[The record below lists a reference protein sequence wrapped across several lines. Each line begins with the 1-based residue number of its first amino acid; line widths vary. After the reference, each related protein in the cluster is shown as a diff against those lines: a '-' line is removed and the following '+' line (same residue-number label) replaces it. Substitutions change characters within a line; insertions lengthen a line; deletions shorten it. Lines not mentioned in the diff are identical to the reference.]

1 MAVASRDQAF
11 SDTSAWDVL
20 VRLAALHRAPGSD
33 GEAAAAELLAR
44 ELARRGARA
53 RIEPVDV
60 HGTYWIPIG
69 VSCAAA
75 TAAGAAGAAGRLR
88 ALVAAAACL
97 SVVDDLSIGAR
108 PLRRLLG
115 RRTARNVIGEYGP
128 ADADRTLVICA
139 HHDAAH
145 TGLVFRPAGAKLGA
159 RLAGG
164 LIERVGGTP
173 APMWGAAAG
182 PAAVAIGGLTS
193 ARRLRHLGAVLSAG
207 YAAAMLDIWSR
218 PPVPG
223 ANDNLSGVCALLAIA
238 AELRRRPPG
247 RLRVMLVST
256 GSEESF
262 LEAMVAFGKRHFR
275 QLPRDSTTFLCLESV
290 GSPQLMLLSGEGL
303 LRRKR
308 YPQTLID
315 ELTRLA
321 ARAEIA
327 LRTPF
332 SYRLATDGQVPLR
345 AGYPTAVISSMDWYK
360 APSNYHWPSDRPNN
374 LDRGN
379 IWSAARL
386 ALALIETLDPRT
398 EPGPAREGVPAISGR
413 DRG

>member
-1 MAVASRDQAF
+1 MTVASREPAF
-11 SDTSAWDVL
+11 HDTAAWDVL
-20 VRLAALHRAPGSD
+20 VRLAGLRRAPGSA
-33 GEAAAAELLAR
+33 GETAAAELIER
-44 ELARRGARA
+44 ELAQRGARA
-53 RIEPVDV
+53 RVEPVAV

-75 TAAGAAGAAGRLR
+75 TAGSAGGRLG

-97 SVVDDLSIGAR
+97 SVVDDLSIGTR

-115 RRTARNVIGEYGP
+115 RRTARNVIGEYGSV
-128 ADADRTLVICA
+128 DAERTLLICA

-145 TGLVFRPAGAKLGA
+145 TGLVFHPAGAKLAA

-182 PAAVAIGGLTS
+182 PAAVAIGGLIG
-193 ARRLRHLGAVLSAG
+193 AHRLRHLGAALSAG
-207 YAAAMLDIWSR
+207 YAAAMLDIWSC

-223 ANDNLSGVCALLAIA
+223 ANDNLSGICALLAIA
-238 AELRRRPPG
+238 AELQRRPPR

-262 LEAMVAFGKRHFR
+262 LEAMVAFGTRHFP

-308 YPQTLID
+308 YPQALID
-315 ELTRLA
+315 ELSQLA
-321 ARAEIA
+321 ARAGIA
-327 LRTPF
+327 LRSPF
-332 SYRLATDGQVPLR
+332 RYRLATDGQVPLR
-345 AGYPTAVISSMDWYK
+345 AGYRTAVISSMDWYK
-360 APSNYHWPSDRPNN
+360 APSNYHWPSDRPNH
-374 LDRGN
+374 LDRTN
-379 IWSAARL
+379 VFNAARL
-386 ALALIETLDPRT
+386 ALALIDTLDPGT
-398 EPGPAREGVPAISGR
+398 GAAPAHDGVPAISGR